1 MKKTTIT
8 LIRMFSVNKVILLVI
23 ACYFASPVN
32 AENTDELTY
41 KRAIAQAHNADYPP
55 ALASLRIL
63 ADKYPK
69 PNRYFYDYLS
79 ILGWAE
85 KHQEIVKHT
94 DSISLQEA
102 PQYVLNTLAIAQRQ
116 QLNFIAAE
124 KNYRVINKRFPKF
137 FDGKIGL
144 ALVLIDQEK
153 FALAHTV
160 LFSLQQQHPDDL
172 RLLNALIYFYESQY
186 NFIAAL
192 RIYQHIL
199 EINPADTDTLRRK
212 LLTLNRMGAS
222 HLAGSLINNPAVF
235 SNEELARIKTDMSAH
250 QIRWAG
256 IPQKDEKN
264 RFNELDIVI
273 DELEKN
279 IKDFQSQF
287 GNTSPYTLNAQFDLL
302 VALRDRYRMNDVIK
316 LYTEL
321 STSKIDIPAY
331 AQIAACDAYLYLE
344 RPAKAEDCYRNV
356 KDLVAE
362 ENVNLDFSLFYA
374 YVENE
379 KMDRAQA
386 WIREVAKKQPPYIM
400 GKGKKPFKRPNPK
413 KTEAETI
420 SALSIAYADHLKDA
434 EQKIKKLHQLAPYN
448 TNIRKELANIYYW
461 RGWPRKAQEEY
472 EIGLTQEPKHLG
484 LRIGEARNQLALKH
498 YEKAE
503 ESIAG
508 LVELFPEDKG
518 IAIQDEL
525 WGIHNMREFRTEIN
539 TSNSSG
545 DIYGSRGLDIN
556 SYLYSRPLNK
566 NYRVYVHQYHS
577 QAKFI
582 EGDGLLNLAGIGL
595 EYTSPNIFLMTELH
609 HNHYENNRLGINLN
623 GSYAFDDHWSSS
635 LSLESLSGQTPL
647 RALNQGVYAKSA
659 SVGTQYR
666 WHESRSAGLNVSYM
680 DFSENNTRKSINGFW
695 QERWYSQYAYKFST
709 RVDLYSSRNS
719 RLNTIYFNPESDLA
733 GSIAFENEW
742 LSWRQHEDSFHQRLI
757 LSTGFY
763 NQENYSAGDT
773 WGLQYEHRWTAD
785 YRLELIYGVKRA
797 SNVYDGNDELSWSYY
812 LLLDWRF

>member
-1 MKKTTIT
+1 MKKATIN
-8 LIRMFSVNKVILLVI
+8 LFAMLSVNKIILLVI
-23 ACYFASPVN
+23 ASYFASPVN

-41 KRAIAQAHNADYPP
+41 KHAIAQAHNADYPP
-55 ALASLRIL
+55 ALASLKIL

-69 PNRYFYDYLS
+69 PNRYFYDYIS

-85 KHQEIVKHT
+85 KHHEIVKYT

-116 QLNFIAAE
+116 QLNFTAAE
-124 KNYRVINKRFPKF
+124 KTYRVINKRFPKF
-137 FDGKIGL
+137 IDGKIGL

-172 RLLNALIYFYESQY
+172 RLLNALIYFYESQH
-186 NFIAAL
+186 NFMASL

-199 EINPADTDTLRRK
+199 EINPTDTDTLRRK
-212 LLTLNRMGAS
+212 LITLNRMGAS
-222 HLAGSLINNPAVF
+222 HLAESLINNPDIF
-235 SNEELARIKTDMSAH
+235 SNEDLARIKTDMSAH

-256 IPQKDEKN
+256 IPQNNEKN
-264 RFNELDIVI
+264 RFNEIESAI

-287 GNTSPYTLNAQFDLL
+287 GDTSTYALNAQFDLL
-302 VALRDRYRMNDVIK
+302 VALRDRYRMSDVIK
-316 LYTEL
+316 LYSEL

-344 RPAKAEDCYRNV
+344 RPAEAEDCYRNV
-356 KDLVAE
+356 KQLVAE

-379 KMDRAQA
+379 NMDKAQS
-386 WIREVAKKQPPYIM
+386 WIKEVADKQPPYIM
-400 GKGKKPFKRPNPK
+400 GKGKKPFKRPNPR

-420 SALSIAYADHLKDA
+420 SALSIAYADNLKDA

-472 EIGLTQEPKHLG
+472 DIGLTQEPKHLG
-484 LRIGEARNQLALKH
+484 LRIGEVRNQLALKH
-498 YEKAE
+498 YERAE

-518 IAIQDEL
+518 IAIQNEL
-525 WGIHNMREFRTEIN
+525 WGIHNMREFRTEIS

-545 DIYGSRGLDIN
+545 DIYGSRGLDIS

-566 NYRVYVHQYHS
+566 NYRVYVHQHHS

-595 EYTSPNIFLMTELH
+595 EYTAPNIFLMTELH

-623 GSYAFDDHWSSS
+623 GSYEFDDHWSSS